1 MGRWLKSIVVLA
13 AVMLFSVISTFGA
26 KAAHIY
32 GVCDSSE
39 TPYLFLNDGT
49 GTFYY
54 SVAKEVY
61 SNAAG
66 ASSRIAKVIVQRS
79 MVLNARDSINLK
91 LTNASFNPD
100 NTVYYALLV
109 DNNTA
114 DADNITAQLNV
125 INGLVGQDVTS
136 SDYLAA
142 ITSSTIS
149 SPTPNLAFMVDN
161 ASLTSATSNKFMFL
175 AQVVVD
181 NETAGTYKVIHIG
194 SAVNI
199 DPGLNPTC
207 TTNPEILISVT
218 MPNESK
224 SNDVFAKILPKCGP
238 YAVGYNLEKLTAEL
252 NTDENFKQF
261 KGGDAVIDALTIQT
275 CNPYTC
281 GGSSTCSACS
291 GNCGVSATGGGAAG
305 GTTTC
310 GPDWIVGYGD
320 ICPTTADVSFTLT
333 SSTAEPAVTVSYG
346 NDNTT
351 LVKCSTT
358 DHKTWTCSAKDID
371 ISATGSIDGCLQIKA
386 NGTDKML
393 PTTWSISDIS
403 VTTYKD
409 GNEMDVCTVNTY
421 SGVAGSW
428 YGGLEAIIPFLKYG
442 NGYQT
447 YVKLFNRNDMDA
459 DVYVVTFGVSS
470 ISRAAAT
477 SVTNTSAPQLVA
489 LKLLGTIPANGSKQF
504 TAEEIGEAL
513 GLTPDQMAWGF
524 PVKLMIMAPSSKG
537 CMNIVPG
544 THSLHVCYNNT
555 NDPYIEGIVISV
567 TPNGGQRSIPL
578 EFKYFKN
585 GAYNQ

>member
-1 MGRWLKSIVVLA
+1 MGRWLKSVVVLA
-13 AVMLFSVISTFGA
+13 TVMLFSVISTFGA
-26 KAAHIY
+26 RAAHIY
-32 GVCDSSE
+32 GVCDSSNA
-39 TPYLFLNDGT
+39 PYPFLNDGS

-61 SNAAG
+61 SNSAG
-66 ASSRIAKVIVQRS
+66 ASSKISKVIVQRS
-79 MVLNARDSINLK
+79 MALSDNDSINLV
-91 LTNASFNPD
+91 LTNAEFNPD

-114 DADNITAQLNV
+114 DADNVTAQLNA
-125 INGLVGQDVTS
+125 IEALVGQDVTS

-142 ITSSTIS
+142 ITSSTVS
-149 SPTPNLAFMVDN
+149 SPTANLALMVDN
-161 ASLTSATSNKFMFL
+161 QTLTSDTANKFMFL

-181 NETAGTYKVIHIG
+181 NASAGTYKVIHVG
-194 SAVNI
+194 SAVYVA
-199 DPGLNPTC
+199 PGLNPTC

-238 YAVGYNLEKLTAEL
+238 YAVGYGLEKLTAEL
-252 NTDENFKQF
+252 NTDENFRQF
-261 KGGDAVIDALTIQT
+261 KGGDAVIDTLTIQT
-275 CNPYTC
+275 CSKNTC
-281 GGSSTCSACS
+281 GTSSTCEACN
-291 GNCGVSATGGGAAG
+291 GNCATTTSGGGSVSG
-305 GTTTC
+305 GC
-310 GPDWIVGYGD
+310 VDWIVGYGD

-358 DHKTWTCSAKDID
+358 DHKTWTCSAQNVTID
-371 ISATGSIDGCLQIKA
+371 NATGNAKIDGCLEIKA
-386 NGTDKML
+386 NGSDKML
-393 PTTWSISDIS
+393 PTTWSISDIN
-403 VTTYKD
+403 VTVYRD
-409 GNEMDVCTVNTY
+409 GNEMDVCTVKKF

-442 NGYQT
+442 NGYNT
-447 YVKLFNRNDMDA
+447 FVKLFNRNSLSA
-459 DVYVVTFGVSS
+459 DVYAVTFGVDNL
-470 ISRAAAT
+470 SRAVTTSSAT
-477 SVTNTSAPQLVA
+477 DTSAPQLVA
-489 LKLLGTIPANGSKQF
+489 LKLIGTIPANGSKVF

-513 GLTPDQMAWGF
+513 GLTADQMAWGF

-537 CMNIVPG
+537 CLNINDTTG
-544 THSLHVCYNNT
+544 CYNNT
-555 NDPYIEGIVISV
+555 NDPYIEGIVIS
-567 TPNGGQRSIPL
+567 TYNNGTAQRSIPL